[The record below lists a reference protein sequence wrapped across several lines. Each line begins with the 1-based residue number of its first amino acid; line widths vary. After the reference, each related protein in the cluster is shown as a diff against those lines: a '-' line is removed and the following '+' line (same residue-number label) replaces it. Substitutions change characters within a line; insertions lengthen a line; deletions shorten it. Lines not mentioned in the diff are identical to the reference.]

1 MDAITLPSLPD
12 DQASLYVGLT
22 RAECLGIAQA
32 ADRLPRTWWVQC
44 DKDDCG
50 HVSVGLMLDDVGAD
64 DDAAPAF
71 LLWRE
76 EGLLRL
82 GCARG
87 ESYADL
93 GAHSDAQA
101 AMDAVQH
108 TLEGFA
114 SAGQCAEGEQRSHVG
129 FQSGRDVGHVHH
141 PVPYAVQRHAIHL
154 PSVHL

>member
-1 MDAITLPSLPD
+1 MDAITLPPLPN
-12 DQASLYVGLT
+12 DQASPHAGLT
-22 RAECLGIAQA
+22 KAECLGIAQA
-32 ADRLPRTWWVQC
+32 ADRLPGTWWVQC

-50 HVSVGLMLDDVGAD
+50 HVSVGLMLDDDGAD
-64 DDAAPAF
+64 GDAAPLF

-87 ESYADL
+87 ESYAGL

-108 TLEGFA
+108 TLEGFVPV
-114 SAGQCAEGEQRSHVG
+114 GQCAGGKWRSHAG
-129 FQSGRDVGHVHH
+129 FQGGRDVAHVHH
-141 PVPYAVQRHAIHL
+141 PVSYAAQRRAIYL

>member
-1 MDAITLPSLPD
+1 MDALDLSPVLHS
-12 DQASLYVGLT
+12 QASPYVGLT
-22 RAECLGIAQA
+22 NAECLTIAQV
-32 ADRLPRTWWVQC
+32 ADRLPGTWWVQR

-50 HVSVGLMLDDVGAD
+50 HVSVDLMLDDDGVD
-64 DDAAPAF
+64 DDAAPVF

-108 TLEGFA
+108 VLRGFVP
-114 SAGQCAEGEQRSHVG
+114 AGQGAEGERRSRAG
-129 FQSGRDVGHVHH
+129 FQGGRDVAHVHRPASH
-141 PVPYAVQRHAIHL
+141 AAQRRAIYL